1 VSPSGAEPPGEATHE
16 HDERTFRPATAPD
29 VASSSWE
36 PVRFGVIGARS
47 MVARAAVVPAIE
59 ATPKAELV
67 ASASRAAGDDYADVL
82 ADPRVEAVYVPLPNG
97 MHREW
102 VERCAEAGKHVLCE
116 KPLALTAVDARAM
129 ADACAANDVVLLE
142 AYMTPYHPR
151 SVALRDLVASGRL
164 GRLLSVRSVFT
175 FPHEEPTD
183 HRWDPLL
190 GGGALAD
197 LGVYVLSPLFDL
209 AAAAGQDVPA
219 SVSGHAVVTEPD
231 ADGRCVDVTSVGEV
245 RFPDGLTAT
254 FECSFDAPEA
264 QVLEVTGTEGRV
276 RVGHAFTP
284 DGSDDAL
291 EVQRRDGTTD
301 VFDGLGGDCYRG
313 MVDHFCAVV
322 RGLADSKR
330 PPEVSVAFA
339 ALCDHLRSSRA

>member
-1 VSPSGAEPPGEATHE
+1 VSPVDPH
-16 HDERTFRPATAPD
+16 HERTFRPATAPD
-29 VASSSWE
+29 VATSGWE
-36 PVRFGVIGARS
+36 PVRFGVIGASS

-67 ASASRAAGDDYADVL
+67 ASASLGAGEDYADVL
-82 ADPRVEAVYVPLPNG
+82 ADPAVEAVYVPLPNG

-116 KPLALTAVDARAM
+116 KPLALTAADARAM
-129 ADACAANDVVLLE
+129 ADACAASGVVLLE

-151 SVALRDLVASGRL
+151 SVAVRDLVAAGRL
-164 GRLLSVRSVFT
+164 GRVVSIRTVFT
-175 FPHEEPTD
+175 FPHEVPTD
-183 HRWDPLL
+183 HRWDPTL

-197 LGVYVLSPLFDL
+197 LGVYVLTPLFDL

-219 SVSGHAVVTEPD
+219 SVTGHAVVTAPD
-231 ADGRCVDVTSVGEV
+231 AAGRCVDVTSVGEV

-264 QVLEVTGTEGRV
+264 QVLEITGTLGRV
-276 RVGHAFTP
+276 RVEHAFTP
-284 DGSDDAL
+284 DASDAEL
-291 EVQRRDGTTD
+291 AIQRRDGTTD
-301 VFDGLGGDCYRG
+301 VVTGLGGDCYRG

-322 RGLADSKR
+322 RGLAPSKR
-330 PPEVSVAFA
+330 APEVSVAFA
-339 ALCDHLRSSRA
+339 DLCDRLRASRA

>member
-1 VSPSGAEPPGEATHE
+1 VNPVDPRHHE
-16 HDERTFRPATAPD
+16 RAFRPATAPD
-29 VASSSWE
+29 VESSSWE
-36 PVRFGVIGARS
+36 PVRFGVIGASS

-67 ASASRAAGDDYADVL
+67 ASASLSAGDDYAAVL
-82 ADPRVEAVYVPLPNG
+82 ADPAVEAVYIPLPNG

-116 KPLALTAVDARAM
+116 KPLALTADDARAM
-129 ADACAANDVVLLE
+129 ASACESAGVVLLE

-151 SVALRDLVASGRL
+151 SVALRDLVAAGRL

-175 FPHEEPTD
+175 FPHEVPTD

-197 LGVYVLSPLFDL
+197 LGVYVLSPLFEL
-209 AAAAGQDVPA
+209 AAAVGQDVPA
-219 SVSGHAVVTEPD
+219 SVTSHAVVTEPD
-231 ADGRCVDVTSVGEV
+231 ALGRCVDVTTVGEV

-264 QVLEVTGTEGRV
+264 QVLEVTGTRGRV
-276 RVGHAFTP
+276 RVEHAFTP
-284 DGSDDAL
+284 DASDVEL
-291 EVQRRDGTTD
+291 VVQRRDGTTD
-301 VFDGLGGDCYRG
+301 LVGGLGGDCYRG

-322 RGLADSKR
+322 RGLAGSKR

-339 ALCDHLRSSRA
+339 DLCDRLRASRG

>member
-1 VSPSGAEPPGEATHE
+1 VDPR

-29 VASSSWE
+29 VESTSWE
-36 PVRFGVIGARS
+36 PVRFGVIGASS

-59 ATPKAELV
+59 ATPTAELV
-67 ASASRAAGDDYADVL
+67 ASASLSAGDDYAAVL
-82 ADPRVEAVYVPLPNG
+82 ADPAVEAVYIPLPNG

-116 KPLALTAVDARAM
+116 KPLALTAADARAM
-129 ADACAANDVVLLE
+129 ASACESAGVVLLE

-151 SVALRDLVASGRL
+151 SVALRDLVAAGRL

-175 FPHEEPTD
+175 FPHEVPTD

-190 GGGALAD
+190 GGG
-197 LGVYVLSPLFDL
+197 
-209 AAAAGQDVPA
+209 GQDVPA
-219 SVSGHAVVTEPD
+219 AVTSHAVVTEPD
-231 ADGRCVDVTSVGEV
+231 ALGRCVDVTTVGEV

-264 QVLEVTGTEGRV
+264 QVLEVTGTQGRV
-276 RVGHAFTP
+276 RVEHAFTP
-284 DGSDDAL
+284 DASDVEL
-291 EVQRRDGTTD
+291 VVQRRDGTTD
-301 VFDGLGGDCYRG
+301 LVGGLGGDCYRG

-322 RGLADSKR
+322 RGLAGSKR

-339 ALCDHLRSSRA
+339 DLCDRLRASRG

>member
-1 VSPSGAEPPGEATHE
+1 MTPT

-36 PVRFGVIGARS
+36 PVRFGVIGATS
-47 MVARAAVVPAIE
+47 MVATAAVVPAIE
-59 ATPKAELV
+59 ASPKAELV
-67 ASASRAAGDDYADVL
+67 AAASRSAGDDYADVL
-82 ADPRVEAVYVPLPNG
+82 AHPDVEAVYVPLPNG

-116 KPLALTAVDARAM
+116 KPLALTADDARAM
-129 ADACAANDVVLLE
+129 ADACRANGVVLLE

-151 SVALRDLVASGRL
+151 SVALRDLVAAGRL
-164 GRLLSVRSVFT
+164 GRVLSVRSVFT
-175 FPHEEPTD
+175 FPHETPSD
-183 HRWDPLL
+183 HRWDPVL

-197 LGVYVLSPLFDL
+197 LGVYVLSPLFEL
-209 AAAAGQDVPA
+209 AAAAGQDVPS

-231 ADGRCVDVTSVGEV
+231 PAGRCVDVTSVGEV

-264 QVLEVTGTEGRV
+264 QVLEVTGTDGRV
-276 RVGHAFTP
+276 RIEHAFTP
-284 DGSDDAL
+284 DGSDDAIA
-291 EVQRRDGTTD
+291 VQRRDGTT
-301 VFDGLGGDCYRG
+301 VVVDGLAGDCYRG

-322 RGLADSKR
+322 RGLAESKR

-339 ALCDHLRSSRA
+339 ALCDRLRSSRS

>member
-1 VSPSGAEPPGEATHE
+1 MSVTGAEPPGEATHE

-36 PVRFGVIGARS
+36 PVRFGVIGASS
-47 MVARAAVVPAIE
+47 MVARAAVLPAIE

-67 ASASRAAGDDYADVL
+67 ASASLAAGEDYGAVL
-82 ADPRVEAVYVPLPNG
+82 ADPAVEAVYVPLPNG

-116 KPLALTAVDARAM
+116 KPLALTADDARAM
-129 ADACAANDVVLLE
+129 ADACAANGVVLLE

-151 SVALRDLVASGRL
+151 SVALRDLVGAGRL

-175 FPHEEPTD
+175 FPHEVATD
-183 HRWDPLL
+183 HRWDPVL

-197 LGVYVLSPLFDL
+197 LGVYVLSPLFEL
-209 AAAAGQDVPA
+209 AAAADQHVPS
-219 SVSGHAVVTEPD
+219 SVTGHAAVTVPD
-231 ADGRCVDVTSVGEV
+231 AQGRSVDVTSTGEL

-264 QVLEVTGTEGRV
+264 QVLEVTGTQGRV
-276 RVGHAFTP
+276 RVEHAFTP
-284 DGSDDAL
+284 DATDDEL
-291 EVQRRDGTTD
+291 VVQRRDGTTH
-301 VFDGLGGDCYRG
+301 VVSGLGGDCYRG

-322 RGLADSKR
+322 RGLAESKR

-339 ALCDHLRSSRA
+339 ALCDHLRASRS

>member
-1 VSPSGAEPPGEATHE
+1 MSPQEPSRQ
-16 HDERTFRPATAPD
+16 DERTFRPPTTPD

-36 PVRFGVIGARS
+36 PVRVGVIGASS

-67 ASASRAAGDDYADVL
+67 ASASLAAGDDYDAVL
-82 ADPRVEAVYVPLPNG
+82 ADPDVEAVYVPLPNG

-116 KPLALTAVDARAM
+116 KPLALNGPDARAM
-129 ADACAANDVVLLE
+129 ADACAANGVVLLE

-151 SVALRDLVASGRL
+151 SVALRDLVAAGRL

-175 FPHEEPTD
+175 FPHEDPAD
-183 HRWDPLL
+183 HRWHPLL

-197 LGVYVLSPLFDL
+197 LGVYVLSPLFEL
-209 AAAAGQDVPA
+209 AAAVRQDVPS
-219 SVSGHAVVTEPD
+219 SVTSHAVVTEPD
-231 ADGRCVDVTSVGEV
+231 ADGRCVDVTTAGEV
-245 RFPDGLTAT
+245 RFPDGIVTT

-264 QVLEVTGTEGRV
+264 QALEVTGTRGRV
-276 RVGHAFTP
+276 RVEHAFTP
-284 DGSDDAL
+284 DEDDDEL
-291 EVQRRDGTTD
+291 VLQRRDGTTD
-301 VFDGLGGDCYRG
+301 VIADLGGDCYRG

-322 RGLADSKR
+322 RGLAESKR

-339 ALCDHLRSSRA
+339 ELCDRLRSSQGQP